1 MFAGQRQDEIIRLVD
16 KHGSITLKQLVDE
29 LGASESTIRRDLSEL
44 DQKGLLRK
52 VFGGAIAAGSRRNI
66 EEAGV
71 ARRLEISA
79 EEKQRI
85 GKYAA
90 GLIEPNDF
98 VFIDAGTTTGSMIPF
113 ITETSAIYVTNAV
126 SHALEL
132 IRRGFRTFL
141 IGGELR
147 ATTEAVIGSSA
158 CEELHSYNF
167 TKCFMGTNGVDLE
180 AGFTTPDIG
189 EALVKRSAIRNSREA
204 FVLCTTEKFYVITPV
219 RFADFG
225 AARIITDRYPDGWP
239 NMDFLI
245 LAP

>member
-79 EEKQRI
+79 KEKQRI
-85 GKYAA
+85 GRYAA

-98 VFIDAGTTTGSMIPF
+98 VFIDAGTTTGAMLPF

-132 IRRGFRTFL
+132 IRKGF
-141 IGGELR
+141 
-147 ATTEAVIGSSA
+147 A
-158 CEELHSYNF
+158 
-167 TKCFMGTNGVDLE
+167 KGVLDVE
-180 AGFTTPDIG
+180 GMK
-189 EALVKRSAIRNSREA
+189 KRVFEMS
-204 FVLCTTEKFYVITPV
+204 
-219 RFADFG
+219 
-225 AARIITDRYPDGWP
+225 
-239 NMDFLI
+239 
-245 LAP
+245 